1 MLFLLQISRFFSR
14 SNLICK
20 WKWLYLPCRYRSYV
34 GNSWKFMFW
43 TYLQK
48 KKNRPCLYF
57 WLRLAPLK
65 RYQWGSV
72 YLLNYYIMWASGS
85 EPEAVF
91 SCALRTSGGLG
102 TSRSP
107 QRYEKRHLAVS
118 SQKRAIEGSTFPLES
133 SEWSAYWWGLKNHY
147 PNVQG

>member
-43 TYLQK
+43 TYLEK

-57 WLRLAPLK
+57 WLRLPPLK
-65 RYQWGSV
+65 KHQRGSA

-85 EPEAVF
+85 EPEVVS
-91 SCALRTSGGLG
+91 SCVPWTSGHPG

-107 QRYEKRHLAVS
+107 QRHEKRYSAVS
-118 SQKRAIEGSTFPLES
+118 SLKFAIQGSTFPLES
-133 SEWSAYWWGLKNHY
+133 FELSAYWWGLKNH
-147 PNVQG
+147 